1 MESTESINIDLQQV
15 WLIIKRRWL
24 PAAVV
29 FSSVAG
35 LAAVHTFLQKPV
47 YEAEGKL
54 LLKKIDANSSL
65 TKSGEQIG
73 ELNSLTSGSNPLNT
87 ETEIIRSL
95 PIVQGTIAS
104 LNLSDKQGDRLKP
117 KAFLDQLKIKAV
129 TGTDVLQVSYEST
142 NPEEAAAVVNQLM
155 NRYLESNAFTNQ
167 TEAVKAR
174 EFITRQLPKTEATV
188 RRAESVLRKFKEEN
202 NIVALQEEAQST
214 VAAIKDLEN
223 QLTQTQS
230 ELGVTSAQSEV
241 LRQKLGMNSQEAV
254 ASSSL
259 SQSPAVQKALEELQQ
274 VQAQLAVLRTRYQ
287 EAHPIIVDLK
297 QRESAQKTLLQGRVG
312 QVIGSQK
319 PEPNKNLQVA
329 ELKQNFTTNLVESE
343 AGRLGLTRKVST
355 LSNKLATYQQRAS
368 TLPRLEQQQR
378 QLERQL
384 TAAQSTY
391 ETLLQKLQDIRVTEN
406 QVIGNARIVEA
417 AVVPEDI
424 LLRPSALKLALA
436 VLAGLLLGVATIVVL
451 EVKDISIKTVKEAR
465 ELFGYTL
472 LGVIPAFNKSV
483 NINPRDSGS
492 EQLVEVIVRDIPRSP
507 ISETYRMLQA
517 NLKFLSSDKPPKVIV
532 VTSSVPQEGKSTLSA
547 NLAAAIA
554 KPGRRVLLVDADMR
568 RPRQHQIW
576 NLLNEVGL
584 SNVLVGEA
592 EPKMALKKVM
602 NNLDVLTAG
611 VTPPNPVDLLDSNHM
626 TTLIESFSDS
636 YDFVVIDTP
645 AANVAADA
653 AILGKMSDGVL
664 LVVRP
669 GVVDT
674 IAATAAKELLEGSGQ
689 KLLGLVAN
697 GVMPNNE
704 PYSYYHYAREYYAE
718 EDSITPVKAGS
729 RR

>member
-1 MESTESINIDLQQV
+1 
-15 WLIIKRRWL
+15 
-24 PAAVV
+24 
-29 FSSVAG
+29 
-35 LAAVHTFLQKPV
+35 
-47 YEAEGKL
+47 
-54 LLKKIDANSSL
+54 
-65 TKSGEQIG
+65 
-73 ELNSLTSGSNPLNT
+73 
-87 ETEIIRSL
+87 
-95 PIVQGTIAS
+95 
-104 LNLSDKQGDRLKP
+104 
-117 KAFLDQLKIKAV
+117 
-129 TGTDVLQVSYEST
+129 
-142 NPEEAAAVVNQLM
+142 
-155 NRYLESNAFTNQ
+155 
-167 TEAVKAR
+167 
-174 EFITRQLPKTEATV
+174 
-188 RRAESVLRKFKEEN
+188 
-202 NIVALQEEAQST
+202 
-214 VAAIKDLEN
+214 
-223 QLTQTQS
+223 
-230 ELGVTSAQSEV
+230 
-241 LRQKLGMNSQEAV
+241 LGMNSQEAV

-343 AGRLGLTRKVST
+343 AGRLGLTRKFST

-391 ETLLQKLQDIRVTEN
+391 ENLLQKLQDIRVTEN
-406 QVIGNARIVEA
+406 QVIGNARIVEL
-417 AVVPEDI
+417 AVVPGDI
-424 LLRPSALKLALA
+424 QQGLIALKLALA

-451 EVKDISIKTVKEAR
+451 EVRDISIKTVKEAR

-507 ISETYRMLQA
+507 ISEAYRMLQA
-517 NLKFLSSDKPPKVIV
+517 NLKFLSSDKPPKVVV